1 MMRSLVILAVIV
13 IFSGSVVAQTPSA
26 AARAQELAASFNK
39 FKSMSKTKYGITK
52 QKYKD
57 IHCEA
62 LVRQSANEYAGVY
75 EASDLGYAIDVRV
88 GSDGVVTGVGYANG
102 SVNFTLENGRI
113 EAGLLS
119 ATKAYQNGTREKF
132 EGVFITRTDKESP
145 TDRGV
150 TTVALGVH
158 LTVPVEINGL
168 TYDRL
173 FYQLR

>member
-1 MMRSLVILAVIV
+1 MRSLFILAVV
-13 IFSGSVVAQTPSA
+13 VVFSGSLVAQTPSA

-57 IHCEA
+57 VHCEA
-62 LVRQSANEYAGVY
+62 LVRQSAKEYAGIY
-75 EASDLGYAIDVRV
+75 EVSDLGYVIEVRV
-88 GSDGVVTGVGYANG
+88 GNDGVVTGVGYTNG

-113 EAGLLS
+113 EAGLLT
-119 ATKAYQNGTREKF
+119 ATQAYQNGAREKF

-150 TTVALGVH
+150 TTVGLGVH
-158 LTVPVEINGL
+158 LTVPAEINGS

>member
-1 MMRSLVILAVIV
+1 
-13 IFSGSVVAQTPSA
+13 
-26 AARAQELAASFNK
+26 
-39 FKSMSKTKYGITK
+39 MSKTKYGITK

-57 IHCEA
+57 VHCEA
-62 LVRQSANEYAGVY
+62 LVRQSTNEYAGVY
-75 EASDLGYAIDVRV
+75 EVSDLGYAIEIRV
-88 GSDGVVTGVGYANG
+88 GNDGVVTGVGYANG

-113 EAGLLS
+113 EAGLLT

-150 TTVALGVH
+150 TTVGLGVH
-158 LTVPVEINGL
+158 LTVPVEVNGS